1 MNQSVTTYFRHPQI
15 RDCHRFVI
23 LQDYLTHEKHYLE
36 AVWSSSSTITNQP
49 GPYFARVR
57 FGGKLYRHALGTSDY
72 KLARRK
78 LADFRNGLER
88 TDATKG
94 KTSLAKMLDARRSRR
109 CLPERLP
116 TLHCRI
122 RRSAK
127 RVFGVGSDATVI
139 TAPSSS
145 SDFFLRSIGNLPRQM
160 TANLSK
166 ADTVEDTSGLGVG
179 CLPPRQRLPLFQTFR
194 SRG

>member
-1 MNQSVTTYFRHPQI
+1 M
-15 RDCHRFVI
+15 RF
-23 LQDYLTHEKHYLE
+23 
-36 AVWSSSSTITNQP
+36 A
-49 GPYFARVR
+49 
-57 FGGKLYRHALGTSDY
+57 GKLYRRALGTSDY

-88 TDATKG
+88 TEATKG

-116 TLHCRI
+116 TLHCGI

-139 TAPSSS
+139 TSSLVIER
-145 SDFFLRSIGNLPRQM
+145 FF
-160 TANLSK
+160 
-166 ADTVEDTSGLGVG
+166 
-179 CLPPRQRLPLFQTFR
+179 PPKHWQFASTNDR
-194 SRG
+194 

>member
-94 KTSLAKMLDARRSRR
+94 KTSLAKMLDARDEVNAYRNDCRR
-109 CLPERLP
+109 YIVESDEVLSAFLELEA
-116 TLHCRI
+116 TL
-122 RRSAK
+122 
-127 RVFGVGSDATVI
+127 
-139 TAPSSS
+139 
-145 SDFFLRSIGNLPRQM
+145 L
-160 TANLSK
+160 
-166 ADTVEDTSGLGVG
+166 
-179 CLPPRQRLPLFQTFR
+179 
-194 SRG
+194 